1 MESTADVFEVIF
13 NGKKVPVKEVTMA
26 GRPLF
31 LVGIG
36 AGKPLVIT
44 RATSNEGQLFWTS
57 IPEGQ
62 QALAV
67 SIGKLIDAHFRK
79 TN

>member
-13 NGKKVPVKEVTMA
+13 NEKKIPVKEVTMA

-31 LVGIG
+31 LVGMD

-44 RATSNEGQLFWTS
+44 QATSNEGQLFWTS

>member
-13 NGKKVPVKEVTMA
+13 NGKKIRVKEVTLA

-31 LVGIG
+31 LVSMG

-44 RATSNEGQLFWTS
+44 QATSNEGQLFWTS

-79 TN
+79 KN